1 MHVSS
6 RGIFQSG
13 QDEKYDAKRQR
24 NRHSQ
29 SPVVPGANLKIGKK
43 TLIFQGITI
52 FPVSHSSKMSPVRL
66 PNFKGDKWETY
77 ILQHILHL
85 VGDDLHGYLLH
96 LGTVLDVAERRVIV
110 GVAGTRH
117 DVVRRCL

>member
-1 MHVSS
+1 MYLRVAYFKAD
-6 RGIFQSG
+6 RMK
-13 QDEKYDAKRQR
+13 KYDAKRQR

-29 SPVVPGANLKIGKK
+29 SPVVPGTNLKTEKNP
-43 TLIFQGITI
+43 LIFQRLSL
-52 FPVSHSSKMSPVRL
+52 FPVSRFSEMSPVRL

-77 ILQHILHL
+77 VLQHVLHL
-85 VGDDLHGYLLH
+85 VGDDLYGHLLH

>member
-43 TLIFQGITI
+43 TLMFQRLMP
-52 FPVSHSSKMSPVRL
+52 FLVSHSSKMSPVCL
-66 PNFKGDKWETY
+66 PNFKGDKRETY
-77 ILQHILHL
+77 ILQYVLHL
-85 VGDDLHGYLLH
+85 VGDDLHGHILH
-96 LGTVLDVAERRVIV
+96 LGAVLDIAERRVIV

-117 DVVRRCL
+117 DVIGCCL